1 MASRAKRLGTRRRST
16 PTVFN
21 HAGFRRLRP
30 SGPAWQH
37 ERFDRLCC
45 VCHTADRSGLSSE
58 EDAVELT
65 RLGAR
70 QPRLGKQFDHLIC
83 KISLLSWKRRRVAV
97 VPAEPGTNVCV
108 EPHLLA
114 RDFVGNPVELLHLLE
129 QGLELIVVD
138 GHVRSDASVR
148 DEALAFQPLARFSG
162 LAPIT
167 STPARIVRCTSL
179 RASPPCGTRATRI
192 PGRRRPSPGG
202 SWSSGSRPR
211 SAIQPAAS
219 SLTHLHS
226 AHRITMAREPTSQ
239 DRTRCHPCTRSARW
253 GVGGARGGL
262 AGRGRVPARKPA
274 ARRERGTIADF
285 DGVRNMSE
293 RLTTCVVTYLDSSAA
308 VRSSPSAVAF
318 EARLRL
324 SQSVCGV
331 RVYRMRE
338 DSAGQGIGDWGNC
351 NVVDRGCRRGA
362 FPRLRME
369 DDAVAARAT
378 SSA

>member
-1 MASRAKRLGTRRRST
+1 M
-16 PTVFN
+16 
-21 HAGFRRLRP
+21 
-30 SGPAWQH
+30 
-37 ERFDRLCC
+37 
-45 VCHTADRSGLSSE
+45 
-58 EDAVELT
+58 ELT

-138 GHVRSDASVR
+138 GHVRSDANVR
-148 DEALAFQPLARFSG
+148 DEAFAFRPRARFSG
-162 LAPIT
+162 
-167 STPARIVRCTSL
+167 ARADHVDAGSNRQVYVS
-179 RASPPCGTRATRI
+179 ASFAAMRNSRDAHTGQKATI
-192 PGRRRPSPGG
+192 SAGA

-253 GVGGARGGL
+253 GVEFAAGSPVGGGFRL
-262 AGRGRVPARKPA
+262 ENLPPA
-274 ARRERGTIADF
+274 A
-285 DGVRNMSE
+285 
-293 RLTTCVVTYLDSSAA
+293 
-308 VRSSPSAVAF
+308 
-318 EARLRL
+318 
-324 SQSVCGV
+324 
-331 RVYRMRE
+331 
-338 DSAGQGIGDWGNC
+338 SAGQSQISTEY
-351 NVVDRGCRRGA
+351 A
-362 FPRLRME
+362 I
-369 DDAVAARAT
+369 
-378 SSA
+378 